1 MDWVKLKSMRVVFN
15 VFKKRMTTVLKLWRQ
30 LADSNWYGNAQVR
43 RSTFLIECVL
53 KQQNTHKI
61 LKKFLIEKMPRLNK
75 EQRLRA
81 IGMLEAGRR
90 HSDVARHFGVSQVTI
105 SRLASRYRATGSVK
119 DRRRSGRPRVTT
131 RAQDRHIVTSHLR
144 NRFLSVPSTA
154 AATPGRTNNRISANT
169 VRRRLAENGMKA
181 RRPYNGLKLTRH
193 HRRNRAQWARNRVR
207 WTRNQWNGVVFSDES
222 RYLLERV
229 DGRQW
234 VYRRRGERYADACVT
249 EVDRYGGGSVMEWG
263 AISFHH
269 RSRLVVVPGNLNG
282 VRYRDEILAPVVVPL
297 MNANRGLTLF
307 QQDNARCHTA
317 RVCTTYLQQQ
327 RVNVL
332 PWPAKSPDL
341 SPIEHLWD
349 VLDRRV
355 RRRSPS
361 TLQQLE
367 RFLQQEWMAI
377 PQIEIQTLVQSIHCR
392 CIAVRDANGGHTR
405 YWWVCDFVL
414 RPLCSIQK
422 CDVIS

>member
-1 MDWVKLKSMRVVFN
+1 MFCKSIHNAAFEFKPCSLNHNTSVTISVICTCCATPVYPGNIQVKRL
-15 VFKKRMTTVLKLWRQ
+15 TC
-30 LADSNWYGNAQVR
+30 
-43 RSTFLIECVL
+43 LIEYVL
-53 KQQNTHKI
+53 VQQKLT
-61 LKKFLIEKMPRLNK
+61 KKLMKRLLENMPRLSK
-75 EQRLRA
+75 EQCLRA
-81 IGMLEAGRR
+81 VGMLEAGRR
-90 HSDVARHFGVSQVTI
+90 HSDVATHFGVSRVTI
-105 SRLASRYRATGSVK
+105 SRLASRYRTTGSVN

-131 RAQDRHIVTSHLR
+131 RAQDRYIVTSHLR

-169 VRRRLAENGMKA
+169 VRRRLAENGIKA
-181 RRPYNGLKLTRH
+181 RRPYNGLKLTRR
-193 HRRNRAQWARNRVR
+193 HRRNRAQWARNHVR
-207 WTRNQWNGVVFSDES
+207 WTRNQWNTVVFSDES

-249 EVDRYGGGSVMEWG
+249 EVDRYGGGSVMVWG

-297 MNANRGLTLF
+297 MNINRRLTLF

-349 VLDRRV
+349 LLDRRV

-361 TLQQLE
+361 TLPQLE
-367 RFLQQEWMAI
+367 NFLQQEWNAI
-377 PQIEIQTLVQSIHCR
+377 PQIEIQRLIQSMRRR
-392 CIAVRDANGGHTR
+392 CMAVRDANGGHTR
-405 YWWVCDFVL
+405 Y
-414 RPLCSIQK
+414 
-422 CDVIS
+422 